1 MRCDLHVH
9 TVHSGMCTVPVLS
22 RVCRESY
29 NEPLALYE
37 ALKRRGMDLVTVTD
51 HDSIDAVEE
60 LRKYPDFF
68 LSEEV
73 TCTMPSGTEMHAGVY
88 GIREHDHVELQRRRT
103 DVESL
108 LAYAAENQLFVTVNH
123 LYSSLTGRRA
133 EHDFAIFARDFH
145 GVETVNGQI
154 LKCANK
160 LAGEFAARFGKP
172 MIGGSDAH
180 TIASV
185 GRTYTDVHGA
195 RSVED
200 YLTGL
205 RRGQCVAS
213 GESGDFLK
221 LTSAVFEIG
230 ACLMREKP
238 WMISAG
244 ALFAAIPAVVFANY
258 LKELAFA
265 WYWGQ
270 KNQPSESAGIPA
282 MVDCGSQG
290 SNTCTVEVAM

>member
-1 MRCDLHVH
+1 MKCDLHVH

-29 NEPLALYE
+29 NEPRALYQT
-37 ALKRRGMDLVTVTD
+37 LKRRGMDLVTVTD

-88 GIREHDHVELQRRRT
+88 GIREHDHVELQRRRH

-108 LAYAAENQLFVTVNH
+108 LAYASENRLFVTVNH
-123 LYSSLTGRRA
+123 LYSSLTGKRTDD
-133 EHDFAIFARDFH
+133 DFEMFARKFH
-145 GVETVNGQI
+145 GVETQNGQI

-160 LAGEFAARFGKP
+160 MAREFAARYAKP

-180 TIASV
+180 TLASV
-185 GRTYTDVHGA
+185 GNTWTGVHGA
-195 RSVED
+195 RNAEEYLAGLWRGASVP
-200 YLTGL
+200 
-205 RRGQCVAS
+205 A

-221 LTSAVFEIG
+221 LNSAVFSIG
-230 ACLMREKP
+230 GSLMKEKP
-238 WMISAG
+238 WMLAAS
-244 ALFAAIPAVVFANY
+244 ALFAAIPAFVLANY

-265 WYWGQ
+265 WHWSQ
-270 KNQPSESAGIPA
+270 KHRMVQSAGVA
-282 MVDCGSQG
+282 
-290 SNTCTVEVAM
+290 EVVM